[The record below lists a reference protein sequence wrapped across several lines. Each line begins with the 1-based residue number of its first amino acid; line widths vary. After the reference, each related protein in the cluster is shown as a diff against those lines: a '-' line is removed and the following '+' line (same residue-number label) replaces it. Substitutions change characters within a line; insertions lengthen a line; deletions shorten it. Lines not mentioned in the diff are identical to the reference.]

1 MRDCERKVRILRI
14 KEARIEAGLTQI
26 KLAGILGIASNTLS
40 QYETGARSV
49 PAALLPAIA
58 AALHCKIEDLYQAN

>member
-1 MRDCERKVRILRI
+1 MRIAEVRKERN
-14 KEARIEAGLTQI
+14 LTQAA
-26 KLAGILGIASNTLS
+26 LAQILMIPRNTLC

-58 AALHCKIEDLYQAN
+58 AALHCKIEDLYKKQ